1 MSDGTIDVALHNRAP
16 RLQSAVLPY
25 CPLFKPNANLMNL
38 TSRPIGMMQRKQTFI
53 GILLL
58 SLALV
63 SRAAMAEL
71 NDGSLSSTGQS
82 ASIHRETNTDSDQR
96 FLAAF
101 RAAPLSLIQAI
112 AIAERLHV
120 GSRTAAISFDT
131 SDNPSYRV
139 RTFKDKEIWENVVDV
154 RTGRTAG
161 PETAWSLNELEMKE
175 RDNINALRL
184 VKQELSDAVAIAEK
198 AAAGRAISG
207 GLVKEGDRLNFVV
220 VVLSDDH
227 VREVFL
233 EPPPRRQS
241 H

>member
-1 MSDGTIDVALHNRAP
+1 
-16 RLQSAVLPY
+16 
-25 CPLFKPNANLMNL
+25 MNL
-38 TSRPIGMMQRKQTFI
+38 TSRPIGVMQKKQVFI

-63 SRAAMAEL
+63 PRTAMAEL

-82 ASIHRETNTDSDQR
+82 PPVHQEANTDSDQR

-101 RAAPLSLIQAI
+101 RVAHLPLIEAI

-120 GSRTAAISFDT
+120 GSRTTGISVDT

-139 RTFKDKEIWENVVDV
+139 RTVKDKMIWENVIDV

-161 PETAWSLNELEMKE
+161 PETVRSLNEIEMEE
-175 RDNINALRL
+175 RDNINALGSL
-184 VKQELSDAVAIAEK
+184 KQQLSDAVAIAEK
-198 AAAGRAISG
+198 AAAGKAISG
-207 GLVKEGDRLNFVV
+207 GLVKEGDQLNFVV

-227 VREVFL
+227 VKEVFL
-233 EPPPRRQS
+233 EPPRATSRGGSATSRR
-241 H
+241 

>member
-1 MSDGTIDVALHNRAP
+1 
-16 RLQSAVLPY
+16 
-25 CPLFKPNANLMNL
+25 MNL
-38 TSRPIGMMQRKQTFI
+38 TSRPIGVMQTKQVFI

-63 SRAAMAEL
+63 PRTAMAEL

-82 ASIHRETNTDSDQR
+82 TPVHQEANTDSDQR

-101 RAAPLSLIQAI
+101 RVARLPLIEAI

-120 GSRTAAISFDT
+120 GSRTAGISFDT

-139 RTFKDKEIWENVVDV
+139 RTVKDKRIWENVIDV

-161 PETAWSLNELEMKE
+161 PETVRSLNELEMGE
-175 RDNINALRL
+175 RDNINALESL
-184 VKQELSDAVAIAEK
+184 KQELSDAVAIAEK
-198 AAAGRAISG
+198 AAAGKAISG
-207 GLVKEGDRLNFVV
+207 GLVKEGDQLNFVV

-227 VREVFL
+227 VKEVFL
-233 EPPPRRQS
+233 EPPRATFNGRPATSRR
-241 H
+241 